1 MGTVEVL
8 YLYWLADLGLVA
20 GYSEF
25 SELQLSP
32 LQNVRGSGVSA
43 SQGYCGS

>member
-1 MGTVEVL
+1 MEAL
-8 YLYWLADLGLVA
+8 YLYWLAGLGLVA

-25 SELQLSP
+25 SELQLLP
-32 LQNVRGSGVSA
+32 LQNVRGSEESA